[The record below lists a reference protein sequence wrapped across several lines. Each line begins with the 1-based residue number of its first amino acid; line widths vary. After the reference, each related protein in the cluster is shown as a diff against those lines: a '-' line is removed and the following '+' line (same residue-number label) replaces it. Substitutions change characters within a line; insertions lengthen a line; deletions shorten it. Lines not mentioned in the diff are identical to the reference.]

1 MDTSERMGQSP
12 SSSHSRITGGGSA
25 NHRFLWSWCLDK
37 AVRARRRGGGGAG
50 VHLRGRSAKKGRFES
65 DSKAVRSSWKSG
77 GVTSHFLDARDC
89 ERGLPR
95 LTLTL
100 QRKA

>member
-1 MDTSERMGQSP
+1 MRLSG
-12 SSSHSRITGGGSA
+12 
-25 NHRFLWSWCLDK
+25 
-37 AVRARRRGGGGAG
+37 RG
-50 VHLRGRSAKKGRFES
+50 AKKGRFES

-77 GVTSHFLDARDC
+77 GVTGHFLDARDC

-100 QRKA
+100 KRKA